1 MGGVQHACL
10 GFRLFGWVNKLDNI
24 CLKDLCVT
32 KTPLGL
38 MLFFERFNNS
48 YVIFQTL
55 PIPKQIIGF
64 VFQSFSP
71 RYLLVNFGADIL
83 QNTLRLALRSSEI
96 LG

>member
-1 MGGVQHACL
+1 MCHENPIGLDAFLSVSTTADIVRDVDDEL
-10 GFRLFGWVNKLDNI
+10 GM
-24 CLKDLCVT
+24 
-32 KTPLGL
+32 TP
-38 MLFFERFNNS
+38 FFEHFNNS
-48 YVIFQTL
+48 CAIFQTL
-55 PIPKQIIGF
+55 PIPKRTIGF